1 MRLTFLGTGTSFGVP
16 QVGCGCAVCRSTDPR
31 DRRTR
36 SGALLESNGATLL
49 LDTPPELRL
58 QLLAQKVDCVS
69 AVLYTHEHADH
80 TAGIDDLRIF
90 TVRNKG
96 HLPVYGPPETLQTLE
111 ASFRYIFDPG
121 VTAYEGTSKPHL
133 EPHALEPGVAT
144 TVAGVP
150 VLPLAFPHGH
160 LRVYGY
166 RFGRLAYLTDVKDV
180 GTVERAALRGL
191 DVLVLNALWWRPHPD
206 ASQHRRGGGAQPG
219 TGCGAYLPHTPDARD
234 RARRARGPAAGGR
247 GPGLRR
253 THGGDRLMQLRYGR
267 ILQDRLD
274 GEHRGLPR
282 RRLDELVRRFG
293 EVQAEVH

>member
-16 QVGCGCAVCRSTDPR
+16 QVGCGCAVCRSEDPR

-36 SGALLESNGATLL
+36 SGALLEADGATLL

-58 QLLAQKVDCVS
+58 QLLARKVDRLS

-90 TVRNKG
+90 TVRNRG
-96 HLPVYGPPETLQTLE
+96 HLPVYGPPETLRMLE
-111 ASFRYIFDPG
+111 SSFRYIFDPG

-180 GTVERAALRGL
+180 GTVERAALQGL
-191 DVLVLNALWWRPHPD
+191 DVLVLNALWWRPHPTHLSID
-206 ASQHRRGGGAQPG
+206 EAVALARELGAARTFLTHLTHE
-219 TGCGAYLPHTPDARD
+219 TGHAELAARLPAGVAPAYD
-234 RARRARGPAAGGR
+234 
-247 GPGLRR
+247 GL
-253 THGGDRLMQLRYGR
+253 TVE
-267 ILQDRLD
+267 I
-274 GEHRGLPR
+274 
-282 RRLDELVRRFG
+282 
-293 EVQAEVH
+293 A

>member
-16 QVGCGCAVCRSTDPR
+16 QVGCGCAVCRSEDPR

-36 SGALLESNGATLL
+36 SGALLEANGATLL

-58 QLLAQKVDCVS
+58 QLLARRVDRLS

-90 TVRNKG
+90 TVRAQG
-96 HLPVYGPPETLQTLE
+96 HLPVYGPPETLQVLE
-111 ASFRYIFDPG
+111 SSFRYIFDPG

-133 EPHALEPGVAT
+133 EPHTLEPGVAT

-160 LRVYGY
+160 VRVYGY

-180 GTVERAALRGL
+180 GTVERAALQGL
-191 DVLVLNALWWRPHPD
+191 DVLVLNALWWRPHPTHLSID
-206 ASQHRRGGGAQPG
+206 EAVALARELGAARTFLTHLTHE
-219 TGCGAYLPHTPDARD
+219 TGHAELAARLPAGVAPAYD
-234 RARRARGPAAGGR
+234 
-247 GPGLRR
+247 GL
-253 THGGDRLMQLRYGR
+253 TVE
-267 ILQDRLD
+267 I
-274 GEHRGLPR
+274 
-282 RRLDELVRRFG
+282 
-293 EVQAEVH
+293 A

>member
-16 QVGCGCAVCRSTDPR
+16 QVGCGCAVCRSDDPR

-36 SGALLESNGATLL
+36 SGALLQSDGATLL

-58 QLLAQKVDCVS
+58 QLLGQGVRDLS

-96 HLPVYGPPETLQTLE
+96 HLPIYGPPETLGQLE
-111 ASFRYIFDPG
+111 ATYRYIFDPG
-121 VTAYEGTSKPHL
+121 VTAFEGTTKPHL
-133 EPHALEPGVAT
+133 DPHPLEPGVAT

-180 GTVERAALRGL
+180 GTVERAALQGL
-191 DVLVLNALWWRPHPD
+191 DVLVLNALWWRPHP
-206 ASQHRRGGGAQPG
+206 
-219 TGCGAYLPHTPDARD
+219 
-234 RARRARGPAAGGR
+234 
-247 GPGLRR
+247 
-253 THGGDRLMQLRYGR
+253 THLS
-267 ILQDRLD
+267 
-274 GEHRGLPR
+274 
-282 RRLDELVRRFG
+282 LDEAVALARELGAARTFLTHLTHETGHAELAVRLPAG
-293 EVQAEVH
+293 VAPAYDGLTVEIS